1 MKANTYRAAD
11 GTAYIYS
18 NDPAR
23 GTFNQIA
30 EGYAVMMMLVYPNL
44 PPPVQQ
50 MARNDIR
57 LMVLHVIDH
66 NYKATER
73 DGRPTTYGD
82 MTPLAGPISVP
93 FLRTN
98 SPWRIECTAV
108 APTASATGT
117 APNFMQPPPSGA
129 APA

>member
-1 MKANTYRAAD
+1 AGLHLFFEVTGMPGLMARSVTRGDAFAHDAMKANTYRAAD
-11 GTAYIYS
+11 GTNYIYS

-30 EGYAVMMMLVYPNL
+30 QGYAVMMMLAYPDL

-66 NYKATER
+66 DYKATER
-73 DGRPTTYGD
+73 DGRRTTYGD
-82 MTPLAGPISVP
+82 MTPLAGPVSVP
-93 FLRTN
+93 
-98 SPWRIECTAV
+98 
-108 APTASATGT
+108 
-117 APNFMQPPPSGA
+117 
-129 APA
+129 